1 MANLL
6 TFVRFHHHLRA
17 FTRVKV
23 ARWQRTARGRFTL
36 QFFTRDALGRTTG
49 VHLFR
54 FAPSP
59 SCGVRW
65 TKASALTTGVL
76 NGFPLS
82 RQPAGILAEQ
92 GGQRILKVPGGD
104 AFQVE

>member
-36 QFFTRDALGRTTG
+36 QLFTRDALGRTTPSG
-49 VHLFR
+49 TTFSEVSAFSICTFTRPVRQVCFTHRHSTTRLVLKLAISGI
-54 FAPSP
+54 FAGPP
-59 SCGVRW
+59 LG
-65 TKASALTTGVL
+65 
-76 NGFPLS
+76 GFP
-82 RQPAGILAEQ
+82 R
-92 GGQRILKVPGGD
+92 
-104 AFQVE
+104 